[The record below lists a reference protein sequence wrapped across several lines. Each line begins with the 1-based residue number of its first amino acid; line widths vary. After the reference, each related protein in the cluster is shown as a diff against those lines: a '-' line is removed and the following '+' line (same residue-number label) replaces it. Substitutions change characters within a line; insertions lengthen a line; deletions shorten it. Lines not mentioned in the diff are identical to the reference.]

1 MVCIRG
7 QIQELLMKTPK
18 GRNYKHVTTEGGNT
32 TGEVREHVSC
42 DNFENVV
49 GNGARERERAT
60 TERLK

>member
-1 MVCIRG
+1 
-7 QIQELLMKTPK
+7 MKTPK